1 MDASTGLVALARR
14 CGLGIPNWQ
23 QKSPQFFARLP
34 GRTHLVLTFSENPGA
49 GHPRPRGNATCMEGF
64 SGPVAETLGL
74 LASSCQSCQATF
86 CFLFQTRSSVRIKV
100 LPGVTACAW
109 PHDPTRR
116 SHGAIQIEIWI
127 VPVILTC
134 LSYLPTAQNAS
145 AISAEVAKKCR
156 ALIDTAY
163 PFRVPGNPAAG
174 RTLGTAQDVRDY
186 LPNAWRTVAMC
197 QDRLP
202 QRRTIRTP
210 RLPKRGNKGVAHR

>member
-174 RTLGTAQDVRDY
+174 RTLGTVQDVQNY
-186 LPNAWRTVAMC
+186 FSKCLANGGNVPGQAPTKENH
-197 QDRLP
+197 QDT
-202 QRRTIRTP
+202 QA
-210 RLPKRGNKGVAHR
+210 PKTR